1 MSNENKTE
9 DISELAE
16 QAKIVAEATGREE
29 ADVLADL
36 LDDGIVNNSHKAP
49 EKDLVTQLKEAA
61 ELITTVQSI
70 NQEVSENKV
79 LNGGDNKTDIK
90 VETTL
95 EGDIVDRAIASVH
108 RKAENIKKIALIF
121 VPVFLLLTGGSME
134 MVGLT
139 DWFGSDDGDD
149 YDDDDYYMDYGGC
162 TASDAENYDP
172 VATWDD
178 GSCWW
183 DDNNGGGGG
192 PPQHCDWSWSDSSYT
207 DNENPNTLFTVGSF
221 SSFQCPHEME
231 GDFRIVIFKDGQ
243 FYDEKI
249 DTNMIFYENQDLGHE
264 FNDLEDGDYTIQFRF
279 DTYEGSNWNWDSPRN
294 YYFEESC
301 IASPNYSNL
310 ILIMNNDDLTVE
322 ADFEDENDCGVDIEI
337 MISTYLN
344 NGFIETIEYS
354 EIETFRVSEFGTT
367 NIKIENYDGLKDLED
382 GIWQVEFRFRT
393 TNTNGND
400 YEDCC
405 DMSNQVEIN
414 EIDDAIYGCT
424 DLEATNYDSMATD
437 DDGTCEY
444 PPDEP
449 CEVEIINHYRGHVS
463 EDVEQDA
470 ILVAFRV
477 VPNNYCDEGVEI
489 DLFLKQPGQ
498 SVNYSHSWELNDS
511 SIAEDFTHIFDGVA
525 VGNSWTPI
533 VTAYDMN
540 NDSVVESI
548 MMWGIDVEEQEPE
561 TCEINLYGIEI
572 ITNSTTATVGF
583 DLDCGEDTN
592 NLEGY
597 NVTVQF
603 LIYDVNETNEPIE
616 WTTQTYYIQ
625 GYIDD
630 TQYLQLNNFS
640 ENNTTNYDFYWYAM
654 WEDANG
660 EQQYI
665 ERMWINREL

>member
-1 MSNENKTE
+1 MSNDYKTE

-36 LDDGIVNNSHKAP
+36 LDDGIVNNSHIAP

-139 DWFGSDDGDD
+139 DWFGSDDDND
-149 YDDDDYYMDYGGC
+149 YDDDYYVDYGGC
-162 TASDAENYDP
+162 TASDADNYDP
-172 VATWDD
+172 MATWDD
-178 GSCWW
+178 GSCYW
-183 DDNNGGGGG
+183 DNNNGGGGG

-207 DNENPNTLFTVGSF
+207 DDGQPNTLYVVGSF
-221 SSFQCPHEME
+221 SSFQCSQEME
-231 GDFRIVIFKDGQ
+231 GDFRVHLFKDGQ
-243 FYDEKI
+243 HYDEDEFFGIK
-249 DTNMIFYENQDLGHE
+249 FRESYEIYHTFE
-264 FNDLEDGDYTIQFRF
+264 DLEVGDYTIQFRF
-279 DTYEGSNWNWDSPRN
+279 DTYDGSNWNWDSPRN

-301 IASPNYSNL
+301 VASPDYNNL
-310 ILIMNNDDLTVE
+310 ILITNNNDLTVE
-322 ADFEDENDCGVDIEI
+322 VDFEDENDCGVDIEI
-337 MISTYLN
+337 LISTYLN
-344 NGFIETIEYS
+344 YGFIETIDYS
-354 EIETFRVSEFGTT
+354 EIETFRISEFGTT
-367 NIKIENYDGLKDLED
+367 NIKIENYEGLKDLED
-382 GIWQVEFRFRT
+382 GNWQVEFRFRT
-393 TNTNGND
+393 INTNGND

-405 DMSNQVEIN
+405 EMSNQVEID

-424 DLEATNYDSMATD
+424 DSEATNYDSMATD

-463 EDVEQDA
+463 EDAEQDA
-470 ILVAFRV
+470 ILVSFRV
-477 VPNNYCDEGVEI
+477 VPNDYCGDGVEI

-498 SVNYSHSWELNDS
+498 SVNYSHSWEMYNS
-511 SIAEDFTHIFDGVA
+511 SVAEDFTHIFDGVA
-525 VGNSWTPI
+525 IGNSWTPI

-548 MMWGIDVEEQEPE
+548 MMWSIDVEEQEPE
-561 TCEINLYGIEI
+561 TCEINLYAIEM

-592 NLEGY
+592 DLEGY

-603 LIYDVNETNEPIE
+603 LIYGVNETNEPIV

-625 GYIDD
+625 GYTDD
-630 TQYLQLNNFS
+630 PQFLELNNFS
-640 ENNTTNYDFYWYAM
+640 ENNTTHYDFYWYAM
-654 WEDANG
+654 WEDADG

-665 ERMWINREL
+665 ERMWINRELE